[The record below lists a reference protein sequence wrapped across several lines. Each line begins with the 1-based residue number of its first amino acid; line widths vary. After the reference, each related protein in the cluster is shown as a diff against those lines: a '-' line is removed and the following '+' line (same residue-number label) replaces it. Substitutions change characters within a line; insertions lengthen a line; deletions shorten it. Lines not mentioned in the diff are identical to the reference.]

1 MSRHFLLF
9 TLCLALTAC
18 ASRTDNVATS
28 VAATLTARPTGLP
41 APTLEPPTA
50 LPLPTATPELPTS
63 APPTPI
69 TPGAVLGQHI
79 VQSGET
85 LFCIGRAYGVHP
97 EAIALANQL
106 DPNTTVALGQVLQIP
121 AEQWT
126 DIPPG
131 AACPPQFV
139 SPFPGVSAPAST
151 GVQLNA
157 PTLVPAGTLV
167 PAATLGPDP
176 RGPESLLLLE
186 PGPGSTLSSTVHVAG
201 QADPTFEQNLVILIT
216 DAEGKFLST
225 VATTIAAESGQR
237 GTFAADVPVTVLTT
251 QPGRITVY
259 ALSPRDGGLTH
270 LASVEMTLAPN
281 GSASIAPAQRHP
293 ESIALFEPTLLA
305 SVSGGVVRLSGY
317 ADYVFEN
324 QLNVVICGAG
334 GSGAPEAF
342 CGTPDNVL
350 GSGTVFVSSP
360 DFNLPG
366 AFSGEVAY
374 SVTQETRGRIV
385 VYSTS
390 PRDGKVTHL
399 TSVEV
404 VLKP

>member
-106 DPNTTVALGQVLQIP
+106 DPNTTVAVGQVLQIP

-151 GVQLNA
+151 DVQLNA

-225 VATTIAAESGQR
+225 IAAESGQR

-259 ALSPRDGGLTH
+259 ARSPRDGGLTH
-270 LASVEMTLAPN
+270 LASVEVTLTAN
-281 GSASIAPAQRHP
+281 GPASIAPPHP
-293 ESIALFEPTLLA
+293 HSESIALFEPTFRATL
-305 SVSGGVVRLSGY
+305 SGGVVRVMGY
-317 ADYVFEN
+317 ADWVFEN
-324 QLNVVICGAG
+324 QLSVVLCGAG
-334 GSGAPEAF
+334 GLGAPEAF
-342 CGTPDNVL
+342 CGTTDNVL
-350 GSGTVFVSSP
+350 GSGTVFVNSP
-360 DFNLPG
+360 DLNLPG
-366 AFSGEVAY
+366 TFSGEVAY

-385 VYSTS
+385 VYSAS

-404 VLKP
+404 VLLP